1 MSAYGQEIQPSPPTT
16 PEATEQVWHA
26 IQAVHA
32 QLLITS
38 VRDHMP
44 IWSTRTITTRPTSI
58 TDLVRQRHSC
68 MNVDTQPQ

>member
-1 MSAYGQEIQPSPPTT
+1 MIAHGQEIQPPPPTT

-44 IWSTRTITTRPTSI
+44 ISPTRTIVTRPTLI
-58 TDLVRQRHSC
+58 TYLVRQRHSC
-68 MNVDTQPQ
+68 INVDTQPQ